1 MAQYRIRQKYF
12 SFKDSFAITDAYT
25 GEPRFYCRSKV
36 ITLPKKFWV
45 ERTDGTPMYFVRQQM
60 FRFLRHLD
68 IYKGA
73 DRDGEHVATLKAKF
87 SLFRKKCVVRSEQYG
102 DFFIYGNI
110 MAWDFSIYA
119 GHNTDGELV
128 ATINKKISRIAD
140 TYDINILA
148 GKEGFMLTL
157 CIIIDYL
164 YQKKH

>member
-1 MAQYRIRQKYF
+1 M
-12 SFKDSFAITDAYT
+12 
-25 GEPRFYCRSKV
+25 
-36 ITLPKKFWV
+36 
-45 ERTDGTPMYFVRQQM
+45 
-60 FRFLRHLD
+60 
-68 IYKGA
+68 
-73 DRDGEHVATLKAKF
+73 ATLKAKF